1 MKYKQLGNSGL
12 VVSELTFGTML
23 FGEGEYYG
31 MKYTINQAKA
41 NDLVAESIEKGINI
55 FDTADMY
62 NNGVSEEILGK
73 ALGNNRKDVLIS
85 TKASFRAGNQAFNA
99 GIGYKH
105 IIEQVTSSLVRL
117 NTDYIDVLL
126 LHNDDPIT
134 PIDETLR
141 AIEQIQQRGMARYVG
156 LSNFSAWKT
165 ATMMQRQK
173 DLNYAPFIASQMHY
187 SLLNREVEAEFV
199 PMSQHHGLGMMVW
212 SPLSSGFLTGKY
224 TRENPEP
231 ADARLNT
238 FDLGLFDRNWAYDVV
253 DKVKEI
259 AQKYETSPATVAIAW
274 LLSKKVVSTVL
285 VGISKPEQFA
295 ANLAGAELELTA
307 EDLAVLDE
315 ITAPQIRYPN
325 TFIGL
330 QDAVLK
336 AAKVW

>member
-23 FGEGEYYG
+23 FGEGEYWG

-41 NDLVAESIEKGINI
+41 NDLVAESIEKGINF
-55 FDTADMY
+55 FDTSDMY

-73 ALGNNRKDVLIS
+73 ALGNQRKDVLIA
-85 TKASFRAGNQAFNA
+85 TKTCFRAGNQAFNA

-231 ADARLNT
+231 EDARLNT
-238 FDLGLFDRNWAYDVV
+238 FDLGLFDRNWAYGVV

-295 ANLAGAELELTA
+295 ANLAGTELELAA
-307 EDLAVLDE
+307 EDLAILDE
-315 ITAPQIRYPN
+315 ITAPPVRYPN